1 MTRPRVL
8 QTVSVVEAATN
19 RLRESL
25 FTGEYSSGEEVKDT
39 HIAQEFG
46 IARPTARIAVQ
57 NLVNEGMLDRK
68 PGASARVRVF
78 GPDQVADIYRVR
90 RLIEIDA
97 IREIR
102 HKNLS
107 LRLIEASLAEF
118 DGLADDENWSLVAE
132 ADVAFHAAVVNSA
145 SSPRLQSFFAAIASE
160 VRLLSAIQHELYSGA
175 HALYCEHAVLLDHLR
190 STPIDELE
198 RVWVTHLN
206 SARAFHDDRASRGGL
221 LTG

>member
-1 MTRPRVL
+1 MNGPRPLR
-8 QTVSVVEAATN
+8 TVSVVEAATN

-39 HIAQEFG
+39 HIAEQFG

-78 GPDQVADIYRVR
+78 GPAQVDDIYRVR

-102 HKNLS
+102 ERQLP
-107 LRLIEASLAEF
+107 LDAVERALAEF
-118 DGLADDENWSLVAE
+118 GGLDDQENWGRAAE
-132 ADVAFHAAVVNSA
+132 ADVAFHASVVNSA
-145 SSPRLQSFFAAIASE
+145 SSPRLKSFFADITNE
-160 VRLLSAIQHELYSGA
+160 LRLLSAIQHELYSGA
-175 HALYCEHAVLLDHLR
+175 HELYREHATLLEHLR
-190 STPIDELE
+190 HLPIDELE
-198 RVWVTHLN
+198 PLWIGHLE
-206 SARAFHDDRASRGGL
+206 SARQFHDDRATRGKL
-221 LTG
+221 LSG